1 MKARLH
7 LNNRISKKQQADIK
21 EYCAQ
26 ELRKQEVEHTRRM
39 IKIMCVALH
48 EQYGFGS
55 LRLSRVLEKIERLSD
70 IRDKDEVFWYHVDR
84 ELKAIGLNFEPED
97 YEKVDL

>member
-7 LNNRISKKQQADIK
+7 LNNRMSKKQQADIK

-48 EQYGFGS
+48 EQCGFGS
-55 LRLSRVLEKIERLSD
+55 VRLSKVLAMIEELSNV
-70 IRDKDEVFWYHVDR
+70 RDKDEVFWYHVDR
-84 ELKAIGLNFEPED
+84 ELKAIGLDFEDED